1 MWHFINKSKLNS
13 ISLINH
19 KSLANEDGVTQSLS
33 LAMYGCAEQGFFCQA
48 EVLLNK
54 DLGQNIALFFF
65 NNKLQFQ
72 AWFLDTLKVR

>member
-65 NNKLQFQ
+65 FIINYNFKHGF
-72 AWFLDTLKVR
+72 